1 MGINMLI
8 FERKKCKKGGFNNL
22 RKKNR
27 IPDQPKS
34 VFLKC
39 GSETLKLIT
48 AL

>member
-8 FERKKCKKGGFNNL
+8 FERKKCKKGGFQSF
-22 RKKNR
+22 KKKKR